1 MSEAGSSTK
10 RLLKP
15 IPISIFSDCYGAGK
29 STVAA
34 ILTKH
39 FSNVVIL
46 SFAAPL
52 KNMAAVF
59 FADLGFAPEMIGYL
73 LSPEGKTAE
82 ITNHTTG
89 NVFTPRRV
97 LQTIGTEWGRNCIA
111 ENVWADIAKDKALQV
126 MGHGLCPVFDD
137 MRFNNEYAML
147 KSLEARFVH
156 ILRPGTETPATAHA
170 SEGGLR
176 SKHWDFEII
185 NNSTLDMLEKSVLEA
200 IERNGLIEEPLC

>member
-1 MSEAGSSTK
+1 MDTTK

-15 IPISIFSDCYGAGK
+15 VPISIFSDCYGAGK

-46 SFAAPL
+46 SFAATL

-59 FADLGFAPEMIGYL
+59 FSDLGFAPEMIGHL
-73 LSPEGKTAE
+73 LSPEGKATE

-111 ENVWADIAKDKALQV
+111 ENIWADIAKDKALQV
-126 MGHGLCPVFDD
+126 MGHGLTPVFDD
-137 MRFNNEYAML
+137 MRFDNEYAML

-156 ILRPGTETPATAHA
+156 VVHRPQTTDAAKETTHP
-170 SEGGLR
+170 SEGALR

-185 NNSTLDMLEKSVLEA
+185 NNTTLDTLEKSVLEA
-200 IERNGLIEEPLC
+200 IERSGLIEK